1 MPQVLNTSLLITEGF
16 YAFGC
21 AALLAIFYE
30 LAGSGRK
37 HARALG
43 SDVYRVY
50 MGCGVVTLFVWLLY
64 PVAWGVCEG
73 GNVIAPDSEAVF
85 YGILDLPAWPSP
97 SSRFSSSSGTGVSV
111 PSVWACALANL
122 ASPLRQVFTGRRVIM
137 WALAMRLVIL
147 LQAMVLPAM
156 RQRVVH
162 NAGLLVVT
170 RALVRLVR
178 EYIQA
183 KAIIPPKQ
191 RSLSSSAVQN
201 SIERVLNGQEART
214 FANRIRISIMRP
226 TRVS

>member
-1 MPQVLNTSLLITEGF
+1 LSLVGALVRTRYKFGF

-85 YGILDLPAWPSP
+85 YGILDFLAKPIFSILLILGHWSISPERMGLCISQFGQPAPPGIHGEKSHNV
-97 SSRFSSSSGTGVSV
+97 GTGHE
-111 PSVWACALANL
+111 
-122 ASPLRQVFTGRRVIM
+122 TGDS
-137 WALAMRLVIL
+137 ATGDGSTSNEA
-147 LQAMVLPAM
+147 A
-156 RQRVVH
+156 
-162 NAGLLVVT
+162 
-170 RALVRLVR
+170 
-178 EYIQA
+178 
-183 KAIIPPKQ
+183 
-191 RSLSSSAVQN
+191 SSA
-201 SIERVLNGQEART
+201 
-214 FANRIRISIMRP
+214 
-226 TRVS
+226 

>member
-1 MPQVLNTSLLITEGF
+1 MGLSLVGALVRTRYKFGF

-50 MGCGVVTLFVWLLY
+50 MG
-64 PVAWGVCEG
+64 WGVCEG

-191 RSLSSSAVQN
+191 RSLSSSVVQN